1 MATSRLRAVRVVTAI
16 VAAAALAAACS
27 NAPPSASPSVAPT
40 PLVTPNPHLP
50 SPATARQVFAG
61 LGKAG
66 LPITA
71 NTATLGPDGGDVVTK
86 IYATYLGWPL
96 DVTEYRSA
104 TALTKAITWA
114 DGEEPGKG
122 EPPIALAGVN
132 ILITWGPAR
141 SGHTPAQLDD
151 RQTDALSRL
160 VSAADILLSP
170 LKTRTSVPVKTAAV
184 ASPVAASPDAG
195 ASASAAASPAS
206 D

>member
-1 MATSRLRAVRVVTAI
+1 MARSRLRTARTVTSI
-16 VAAAALAAACS
+16 AAAAVLAAACG
-27 NAPPSASPSVAPT
+27 NAAPSASPSVAPT
-40 PLVTPNPHLP
+40 PVVTPNPHLP

-96 DVTEYRSA
+96 DVTEFRSA
-104 TALTKAITWA
+104 TALTKAVAWP
-114 DGEEPGKG
+114 DGEAPGKG
-122 EPPIALAGVN
+122 EPPVALAGVN

-141 SGHTPAQLDD
+141 SGHAPTKPNA
-151 RQTDALSRL
+151 RQTDALTHL
-160 VSAADILLSP
+160 VAAADVLLSP
-170 LKTRTSVPVKTAAV
+170 LKTRTNVPVDVAAV
-184 ASPVAASPDAG
+184 ASPGPAE
-195 ASASAAASPAS
+195 SPAG